1 MNEMIEFC
9 TAILGAICDFLVEPP
24 IFYLFSLICFA
35 VIVGIV
41 RSLLRERSVSVCLLL
56 SLPRLV
62 GLL

>member
-9 TAILGAICDFLVEPP
+9 TAILNAICDFLMEPP

-41 RSLLRERSVSVCLLL
+41 RSLLRNH
-56 SLPRLV
+56 
-62 GLL
+62 

>member
-9 TAILGAICDFLVEPP
+9 TAILNAICDFLMEPP

-41 RSLLRERSVSVCLLL
+41 RSLLNVY
-56 SLPRLV
+56 
-62 GLL
+62 

>member
-9 TAILGAICDFLVEPP
+9 TAILNAICDFLMEPP

-41 RSLLRERSVSVCLLL
+41 RSLGQFTRNYTQTTKW
-56 SLPRLV
+56 
-62 GLL
+62 GLLTTNKG

>member
-1 MNEMIEFC
+1 MEFLPLSWGGVQTMNEMIEFC

-41 RSLLRERSVSVCLLL
+41 RSLLRNH
-56 SLPRLV
+56 
-62 GLL
+62 

>member
-9 TAILGAICDFLVEPP
+9 TAILNAICDFLMEPP

-41 RSLLRERSVSVCLLL
+41 RSLLRATPHEKMSHQ
-56 SLPRLV
+56 RLNMI
-62 GLL
+62 